1 LQGED
6 VPVVRL
12 LNGLQNSFD
21 PEVLDLIVAVY
32 DKARAALGLV
42 DRNDPLTELL
52 AKKIIEVAQA
62 GERDRLRLYEIAMEG
77 RSVAMPAAGW
87 PSANEENSRSSK
99 GAARSPLAPDARFPC
114 QP

>member
-1 LQGED
+1 LQGEV

-21 PEVLDLIVAVY
+21 PDALDVIVAVY
-32 DKARAALGLV
+32 EKARAALGLV

-62 GERDRLRLYEIAMEG
+62 GERDPLRLYEIAMEG
-77 RSVAMPAAGW
+77 RSVAMPDAGW
-87 PSANEENSRSSK
+87 TTAMRK
-99 GAARSPLAPDARFPC
+99 ARDHRISMRAHP
-114 QP
+114 